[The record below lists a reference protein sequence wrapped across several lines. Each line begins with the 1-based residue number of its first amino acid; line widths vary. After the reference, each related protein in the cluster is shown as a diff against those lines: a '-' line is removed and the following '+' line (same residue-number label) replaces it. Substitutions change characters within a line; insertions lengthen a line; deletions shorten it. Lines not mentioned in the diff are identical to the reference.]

1 MSYFK
6 GDCKVKVL
14 NKNSLLEEKK
24 ISDIKVRDTIVSWD
38 DLAEEWTYSKVKEI
52 YSDKKLSDFCEQNIE
67 LGYEGIGYFSINS
80 DKNLRCT
87 PSTSFL
93 TLMGWQSFFP
103 ISSLQPYKNGAPIQY
118 LGRNQVV
125 FKTNGYWKGIESV
138 EFIPCTDE
146 IVYSLNIKEH
156 YTYLV
161 SDFLVHDKR
170 N

>member
-80 DKNLRCT
+80 DKTCLVL
-87 PSTSFL
+87 FL
-93 TLMGWQSFFP
+93 LAPAPTNNNGLLACLIAFTAFAMALSEAKTL
-103 ISSLQPYKNGAPIQY
+103 
-118 LGRNQVV
+118 
-125 FKTNGYWKGIESV
+125 
-138 EFIPCTDE
+138 
-146 IVYSLNIKEH
+146 
-156 YTYLV
+156 
-161 SDFLVHDKR
+161 
-170 N
+170 